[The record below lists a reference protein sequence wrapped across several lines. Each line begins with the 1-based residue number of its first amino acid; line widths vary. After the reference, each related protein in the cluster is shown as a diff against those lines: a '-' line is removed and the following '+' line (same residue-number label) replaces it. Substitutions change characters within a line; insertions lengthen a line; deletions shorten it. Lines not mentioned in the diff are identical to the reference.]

1 MTELVAFTQERKQC
15 GARGWFFDRAVG
27 DWQRHR
33 CERQSLHSGKHSYHP
48 PHHATIYFDDSTRNV
63 IESPAAHQ
71 EER

>member
-1 MTELVAFTQERKQC
+1 MEIKQC
-15 GARGWFFDRAVG
+15 SKRGWFFHRSLD
-27 DWQRHR
+27 DWHRHR
-33 CERQSLHSGKHSYHP
+33 CERVGGHGGRHLYHP